1 MDQPAEVRARF
12 DAVLGEPV
20 ELSRREDRWLALGAD
35 VIGFAAV
42 DARGWARLVAEGR
55 LLVRWRAAGVPAP
68 RVLDERAALRVQVR
82 DRLHGLTG
90 EAIEPLLFGGAPPD
104 ARGRF
109 ADDAPLSRFGARLA
123 ASYGE
128 LAAQIHAAVPAA
140 DPLASALGP
149 RAPMDID
156 AALAALRDDPSVTA
170 ATIEAVARAMPWLA
184 ATPPA
189 TAVIHGDLHFHN
201 LCLSADGTITGVFD
215 LGDAGGD
222 APEADLQ
229 YAHSLGPRFVAV
241 AVHAYRRPLDMN
253 AIRRAHLRTAL
264 THILWHGPG
273 TPRHRSIVA
282 WIEAAFAA
290 LAIGP

>member
-1 MDQPAEVRARF
+1 MEEGDVRARL
-12 DAVLGEPV
+12 AALGGPI

-35 VIGFAAV
+35 VVGFAAD
-42 DARGWARLVAEGR
+42 DARGWDRLVAEGR

-68 RVLDERAALRVQVR
+68 RVLDEDAALRVQVR
-82 DRLHGLTG
+82 ERLHGLTG
-90 EAIEPLLFGGAPPD
+90 EAIEPRLFGGAPPD

-128 LAAQIHAAVPAA
+128 LAAQLHGAVPAG
-140 DPLASALGP
+140 DPLAVALGP
-149 RAPMDID
+149 RAAMDV
-156 AALAALRDDPSVTA
+156 AGALAALRGDPGVTA
-170 ATIEAVARAMPWLA
+170 ATVDAVERALPWLA

-189 TAVIHGDLHFHN
+189 TTVIHGDLHFHN
-201 LCLSADGTITGVFD
+201 LCLAGDGTITGVFD
-215 LGDAGGD
+215 VGDAGTD

-241 AVHAYRRPLDMN
+241 AVHAYRGPLDMA

-264 THILWHGPG
+264 THLLWHGPG
-273 TPRHRSIVA
+273 TPRRRSIVA
-282 WIEAAFAA
+282 WIEAAFDA
-290 LAIGP
+290 LAIG

>member
-1 MDQPAEVRARF
+1 MTPCSASRWSCPGARI
-12 DAVLGEPV
+12 AGWRSAPT
-20 ELSRREDRWLALGAD
+20 SLALPRSTP
-35 VIGFAAV
+35 V
-42 DARGWARLVAEGR
+42 DGRGSLP
-55 LLVRWRAAGVPAP
+55 RAGCWC
-68 RVLDERAALRVQVR
+68 
-82 DRLHGLTG
+82 
-90 EAIEPLLFGGAPPD
+90 GGARRGCD

>member
-128 LAAQIHAAVPAA
+128 LAAQIHAA
-140 DPLASALGP
+140 
-149 RAPMDID
+149 
-156 AALAALRDDPSVTA
+156 AALRDDPSVTA